1 MITLSRQIEIL
12 LLDHDCVILP
22 GFGAFI
28 ANHAVA
34 RMSDRG
40 DALMLPPYRVVGFNQ
55 EVKSND
61 GLLAQAY
68 MDAYDANYPDAYR
81 QMEMDI
87 EEMTEELD
95 SKGEYEFHGVG
106 TVHKDIDGKIS
117 FTPMESGLLTPALY
131 GLYAVE
137 VHTVEEL
144 IRQQQI
150 RQAVENTVSSPVQ
163 TTVDAQKVDEAK
175 KNNTPTQGND
185 NGDIV
190 IRLHRRWR
198 DVAAAAVAAVFFF
211 FIFSYPAMLTPG
223 QSESVVAG
231 SVSVKKA
238 TMKNNNNSKAGLA
251 DNQLQQTEDV
261 NSNANAAKTN
271 DKGFVLVMASKVT
284 EKNALILIQMLKDQG
299 FNEGRVIG
307 DNKMRRVVY
316 SCYNSEEEARDARK
330 KLLGEN
336 NLFKQSWIMEL
347 Q

>member
-1 MITLSRQIEIL
+1 MISLSRQVEIL
-12 LLDHDCVILP
+12 LLEHDCVILP

-40 DALMLPPYRVVGFNQ
+40 DALVLPPYRVVGFNQ

-87 EEMTEELD
+87 EEMNDELD
-95 SKGEYEFHGVG
+95 SKGEFSFNGVG
-106 TVHKDIDGKIS
+106 TIYKDIDGKIN
-117 FTPMESGLLTPALY
+117 FTPVEAGLLTPSLY

-137 VHTVEEL
+137 IHNVEEL
-144 IRQQQI
+144 VRQQQI
-150 RQAVENTVSSPVQ
+150 RMAVENTVSSPVQ
-163 TTVDAQKVDEAK
+163 TTVNAEKVDAA
-175 KNNTPTQGND
+175 KNNNPSSQGKE

-190 IRLHRRWR
+190 IRLHPRWK

-223 QSESVVAG
+223 QMESVIAG
-231 SVSVKKA
+231 SVSVKQA
-238 TMKNNNNSKAGLA
+238 GMLNEDYAGQPQALQAEQAEESGKNIAKDAGG
-251 DNQLQQTEDV
+251 TKE
-261 NSNANAAKTN
+261 
-271 DKGFVLVMASKVT
+271 FVLVMASKVS
-284 EKNALILIQMLKDQG
+284 EKNALNMVKDLKDRG
-299 FNEGRVIG
+299 FGEARIIGNE
-307 DNKMRRVVY
+307 KMRRVVY
-316 SCYNSEEEARDARK
+316 SCYSSEDEARDARR
-330 KLLGEN
+330 KLLGEYS
-336 NLFKQSWIMEL
+336 LFTQSWVMEL